1 MNRKPHRHIT
11 TSRDLELAALNELIS
26 TTHTW
31 TDTQAVLSAALKQ
44 AAKLAAADG
53 AECHLVNPSGELQFT
68 TQYNLDSDFMS
79 GSLDIRFP
87 LGTGI
92 PGLAKASQ
100 RAFFIPDL
108 ETEENYQR
116 QNLAQQAHYSSLIC
130 IPLSGMDALL
140 GTFML
145 YFRTSIEPAAGLRD
159 TLTTIGKQLG
169 IAIERAR
176 LFQQT
181 SEQLKE
187 LRILQTVA
195 NALNRSANIQEA
207 LERSLEAVITAMNMR
222 CGWVVLLDGFQKN
235 RLAASY
241 NLPPELDPADWSAM
255 RTHCHCIELLQLGKL
270 DAAIKIVE
278 CQQLKRVTSPDYPYH
293 SHASIPVRAG
303 TMLLG
308 NLNIVPPSGSAITI
322 ENYRL
327 FNSIGDQIGVAIER
341 ARLYEQAK
349 EQRTRE
355 QQILLG
361 HGQMLLGEHN
371 LQTILDQTIKV
382 VSDVLQV
389 EYAALALVAPGGKM
403 YSIKTGLGF
412 PFKKIQEA
420 VDIPVTG
427 NSAISQSIRTK
438 TPVNIPDINLEKQLK
453 TYTADHNV
461 KLISSLTVP
470 MLMGEEALGG
480 VAVYSQSPRQWG
492 EDEIRLLSLLANQTA
507 IAIENTRLFEA
518 EHTARKHA
526 EVLHMQTIQQ
536 AQDLALAYDTTIE
549 GWSRALDLRD
559 KETEEH
565 TLRVTNLTLQ
575 LAQVFGVSD
584 AELKHMRRGALL
596 HDIGKMGIPDNILRK
611 SGALSDEE
619 WAMMRQHPQLAYEM
633 LSPITYLLPALDIPY
648 CHHEKWDGTGYPRGL
663 KGDEIPL
670 AARIFAI
677 VDVFDA
683 LTSNRPYRPAWTT
696 KKAIEHIRQQAGL
709 YFDPKVVDVFLRL
722 IGKKK

>member
-11 TSRDLELAALNELIS
+11 TSRGSELAVLNELIS

-31 TDTQAVLSAALKQ
+31 TDTQVVLSTALEQ
-44 AAKLAAADG
+44 TAKLVAADG
-53 AECHLVNPSGELQFT
+53 AECHLVNSSGELQFT

-92 PGLAKASQ
+92 PGLVHASQ
-100 RAFFIPDL
+100 KAFFIPDI
-108 ETEENYQR
+108 ETEAHYQR
-116 QNLAQQAHYSSLIC
+116 QNLAQQARYRSLIC
-130 IPLSGMDALL
+130 IPLSGMDSLL

-145 YFRTSIEPAAGLRD
+145 YFRKSIQPAAGLRE

-169 IAIERAR
+169 ISIERAR

-181 SEQLKE
+181 TEQLKE
-187 LRILQTVA
+187 LQILQTVA

-255 RTHCHCIELLQLGKL
+255 QSPCHCIELLQLGKL

-293 SHASIPVRAG
+293 SHASIPIRAG

-327 FNSIGDQIGVAIER
+327 FSSIGDQIGVAIER

-389 EYAALALVAPGGKM
+389 EYATLALVAPDGKM
-403 YSIKTGLGF
+403 YSIRAGLGF
-412 PFKKIQEA
+412 PSKKIQET
-420 VDIPVTG
+420 VEFQVSD
-427 NSAISQSIRTK
+427 NSAISKSIRTK
-438 TPVNIPDINLEKQLK
+438 MPVIIPDVNLEIRLK
-453 TYTADHNV
+453 TYTADHDV
-461 KLISSLTVP
+461 KLTSLLIVP

-480 VAVYSQSPRQWG
+480 IAVYSQSPRQWS

-536 AQDLALAYDTTIE
+536 AQDLTLAYETTIE

-575 LAQVFGVSD
+575 LAQAFGVSD
-584 AELKHMRRGALL
+584 TELKHIRRGALL
-596 HDIGKMGIPDNILRK
+596 HDIGKMGIPDTILHK

-619 WAMMRQHPQLAYEM
+619 RAMMRQHPQLAYEM
-633 LSPITYLLPALDIPY
+633 LSPIAYLLPALDIPY

-663 KGDEIPL
+663 TGGEIPL
-670 AARIFAI
+670 AARIFAV

-696 KKAIEHIRQQAGL
+696 KKALEHIREQAGMH
-709 YFDPKVVDVFLRL
+709 FDPQIVNAFLRL
-722 IGKKK
+722 IGDK

>member
-11 TSRDLELAALNELIS
+11 TSRGSELAVLNELIS

-31 TDTQAVLSAALKQ
+31 TDTQVVLSTALEQ
-44 AAKLAAADG
+44 TAKLVAADG
-53 AECHLVNPSGELQFT
+53 AECHLVNSSGELQFT

-92 PGLAKASQ
+92 PGLVHASQ
-100 RAFFIPDL
+100 KAFFIPDI
-108 ETEENYQR
+108 ETEAHYQR
-116 QNLAQQAHYSSLIC
+116 QNLAQQARYRSLIC
-130 IPLSGMDALL
+130 IPLSGMDSLL

-145 YFRTSIEPAAGLRD
+145 YFRKSIQPAAGLRE

-169 IAIERAR
+169 ISIERAR

-181 SEQLKE
+181 TEQLKE
-187 LRILQTVA
+187 LQILQTVA

-255 RTHCHCIELLQLGKL
+255 QSPCHCIELLQLGKL

-293 SHASIPVRAG
+293 SHASIPIRAG

-389 EYAALALVAPGGKM
+389 EYATLALVAPDGKM
-403 YSIKTGLGF
+403 YSIRAGLGF
-412 PFKKIQEA
+412 PSKKIQET
-420 VDIPVTG
+420 VEFQVSD
-427 NSAISQSIRTK
+427 NSAISKSIRTK
-438 TPVNIPDINLEKQLK
+438 MPVIIPDVNLEIRLK
-453 TYTADHNV
+453 TYTADHDV
-461 KLISSLTVP
+461 KLTSLLIVP

-480 VAVYSQSPRQWG
+480 IAVYSQSPRQWS

-536 AQDLALAYDTTIE
+536 AQDLTLAYETTIE

-575 LAQVFGVSD
+575 LAQAFGVSD
-584 AELKHMRRGALL
+584 TELKHMRRGALL
-596 HDIGKMGIPDNILRK
+596 HDIGKMGIPDTILHK

-619 WAMMRQHPQLAYEM
+619 RAMMRQHPQLAYEM
-633 LSPITYLLPALDIPY
+633 LSPIAYLLPALDIPY

-663 KGDEIPL
+663 TGGEIPL
-670 AARIFAI
+670 AARIFAV

-683 LTSNRPYRPAWTT
+683 LTSNRPYRPEWTT
-696 KKAIEHIRQQAGL
+696 KKALEHIREQAGMH
-709 YFDPKVVDVFLRL
+709 FDPQIVNAFLRL
-722 IGKKK
+722 IGDK

>member
-11 TSRDLELAALNELIS
+11 TSRDSDLAVLNELIL

-31 TDTQAVLSAALKQ
+31 TDTQAVLTTALEQ
-44 AAKLAAADG
+44 AAQLAAADG
-53 AECHLVNPSGELQFT
+53 AECHLVNSTGELQFT
-68 TQYNLDSDFMS
+68 TQYNLDPAFMS

-92 PGLAKASQ
+92 PGLAHASQ
-100 RAFFIPDL
+100 RAFFIPDI

-116 QNLAQQAHYSSLIC
+116 QNLAQQARYRSLIC
-130 IPLSGMDALL
+130 IPLSGRDSLL
-140 GTFML
+140 GIFML
-145 YFRTSIEPAAGLRD
+145 YFRKNIQPNAGLREI
-159 TLTTIGKQLG
+159 LSTIGKQLG
-169 IAIERAR
+169 ISIERAR
-176 LFQQT
+176 LFLQT
-181 SEQLKE
+181 SEQLNE
-187 LRILQTVA
+187 LQILQTVA

-355 QQILLG
+355 QKILLG

-371 LQTILDQTIKV
+371 WQTILDQTIKM

-389 EYAALALVAPGGKM
+389 EYAVLALVVPGGKM
-403 YSIKTGLGF
+403 YSIKTDLGF
-412 PFKKIQEA
+412 PSKKIQEA
-420 VDIPVTG
+420 VEIPLTG
-427 NSAISQSIRTK
+427 NSAIAQSIRAK
-438 TPVNIPDINLEKQLK
+438 IPVIIPDINLEKQLK
-453 TYTADHNV
+453 TYIANQNI
-461 KLISSLTVP
+461 KLTSLLIVP

-480 VAVYSQSPRQWG
+480 IAVYSQSPRQWG

-507 IAIENTRLFEA
+507 IAIENTRLLKA

-526 EVLHMQTIQQ
+526 EILHMQTIQQ
-536 AQDLALAYDTTIE
+536 AQDLILAYDTTIE

-565 TLRVTNLTLQ
+565 TLRVTNLTLR
-575 LAQVFGVSD
+575 LAQAFGVND
-584 AELKHMRRGALL
+584 DELKHIRHGALL
-596 HDIGKMGIPDNILRK
+596 HDIGKMGIPDTILRK

-619 WAMMRQHPQLAYEM
+619 RAMMRQHPQLAYEM
-633 LSPITYLLPALDIPY
+633 LSPIAYLLPALDIPY
-648 CHHEKWDGTGYPRGL
+648 CHHEKWDGTGYPCGL
-663 KGDEIPL
+663 KGEEIPL
-670 AARIFAI
+670 AARIFAV

-683 LTSNRPYRPAWTT
+683 LTSDRPYRPAWTT
-696 KKAIEHIRQQAGL
+696 EKAIEHIRQQAGSH
-709 YFDPKVVDVFLRL
+709 FDPKVVDVFLRF
-722 IGKKK
+722 IGKK